1 MRKTLTVPTD
11 AEPQADPLVGLS
23 AMDGVAS
30 ALAAAQAAVDVVLRG
45 LPRRRITVEQS
56 TAALVD
62 ATEASARLEPDP
74 DQWVDGC
81 ARLGGELVGLAEQV
95 RVAPG
100 TVVARLH
107 LLLARGVLPD
117 AELGR
122 TRDGVDGA
130 RLAGVTRLLT
140 TATAAPSMLL
150 AAVAHAELAALRP
163 FGAGS
168 GIVARAV
175 EHLVL
180 IQARIDPVG
189 MIMVERGHAE
199 AAGGYAAALAA
210 YGTGTPVGV
219 TTWLRHCAAAVTRGA
234 ELSPLVDRQG

>member
-11 AEPQADPLVGLS
+11 REPQADPLMALS
-23 AMDGVAS
+23 RMDGVAS
-30 ALAAAQAAVDVVLRG
+30 AVAAAQAGVDAVLRG
-45 LPRRRITVEQS
+45 LPRRRVTIEQS

-62 ATEASARLEPDP
+62 ATTASARLEVDP
-74 DQWVDGC
+74 ERWADGC
-81 ARLGGELVGLAEQV
+81 VRLGGELAGLADRV

-100 TVVARLH
+100 AVLARIH
-107 LLLARGVLPD
+107 LLLARGALPD
-117 AELGR
+117 TDLGR

-130 RLAGVTRLLT
+130 RLTAVTRLLT
-140 TATAAPSMLL
+140 ATTSAPSMVL
-150 AAVAHAELAALRP
+150 AAVVHAELAAVQP

-189 MIMVERGHAE
+189 MIMVELGHVE
-199 AAGGYAAALAA
+199 SAGAYHAALDSYA
-210 YGTGTPVGV
+210 TGTPLGV

-234 ELSPLVDRQG
+234 ELSPLAG